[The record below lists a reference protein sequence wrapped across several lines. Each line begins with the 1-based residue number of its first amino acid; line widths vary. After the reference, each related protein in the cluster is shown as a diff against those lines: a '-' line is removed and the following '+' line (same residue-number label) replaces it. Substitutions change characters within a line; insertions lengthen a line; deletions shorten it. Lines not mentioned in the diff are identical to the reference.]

1 MFADNLKYLR
11 TLNNISQGRLSE
23 EIGIPRTTLGDYE
36 RSKTEPNIATI
47 LKLADYFNVS
57 LDKMLKDNLSHDAHV
72 ISSSDQLKVLAI
84 TIDNNNNQNIEL
96 VTTKAEAGYLESF
109 ANPEYI
115 KDLPKMAIPGLNDK
129 SYRAFIISGD
139 SMLPMES
146 GSIII
151 TSYLETLTDVKD
163 NHTYII
169 VSKREGLV
177 YKRVQNS
184 KTTKKLRLISDNLA
198 YLPYEIAYEDIDEIW
213 SYESHIAFNDSK
225 SIMDHM
231 IEEKLND
238 IQKKVTEI
246 HSKIQ

>member
-47 LKLADYFNVS
+47 LKLADYFKVS
-57 LDKMLKDNLSHDAHV
+57 LDKMLKDNLSHDAHI

-84 TIDNNNNQNIEL
+84 TIDSNNNQNIEL

-115 KDLPKMAIPGLNDK
+115 KVLPKMAIPGLNDK

-151 TSYLETLTDVKD
+151 TSYIESLTNVKD

-184 KTTKKLRLISDNLA
+184 RTTKRLRLISDNPA
-198 YLPYEIAYEDIDEIW
+198 YLPYEIAYEDVDEIW

>member
-47 LKLADYFNVS
+47 LKLADYFKVS
-57 LDKMLKDNLSHDAHV
+57 LDKMLKDNLSHDTHIV
-72 ISSSDQLKVLAI
+72 SSSDQLKVLAI
-84 TIDNNNNQNIEL
+84 TIDSNNNQNIEL

-115 KDLPKMAIPGLNDK
+115 KDLPKMSIPGLNDK

-151 TSYLETLTDVKD
+151 TSYVEGINDIKD

-177 YKRVQNS
+177 YKRIQNS
-184 KTTKKLRLISDNLA
+184 NKEKRLLLLSDNMA
-198 YLPYEIAYEDIDEIW
+198 YLPYEIDYEDVDEIW
-213 SYESHIAFNDSK
+213 AYESHIAFNDSK
-225 SIMDHM
+225 SMMDHM

-246 HSKIQ
+246 HAKIH